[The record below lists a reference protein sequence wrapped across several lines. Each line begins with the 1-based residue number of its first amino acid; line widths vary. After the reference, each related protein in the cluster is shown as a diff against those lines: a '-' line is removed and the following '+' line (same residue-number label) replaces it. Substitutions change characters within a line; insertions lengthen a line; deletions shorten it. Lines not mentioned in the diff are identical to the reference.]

1 MSSSSDYSFV
11 KAKTQWVNRIKYKPL
26 VVDKRGGKSLKMT
39 VDGQWLTLQVPLMF
53 TWGASEYVDEST
65 GIPKYSLGLVFDPE
79 KSDAQAKFLEQM
91 KLLQDKIYEDAV
103 TNSKDWFGKSKM
115 SKEVAE
121 AMSYPLLK
129 YPKNKE
135 TGEPDYDRN
144 PTMTVKM
151 PYWEGKFNLELFDM
165 KGVCTF
171 KQGGE
176 NNRGTPMTLI
186 PKGSYVKG
194 LVQCKGLWFV
204 GGKFGVT
211 WQLLQACVKS
221 PVRLLGQG
229 VCRMME
235 DSDDDEIE
243 AAIDQEAEE
252 EDEEEVVENNGPS
265 FEVESNDDEEDEE
278 EEEQE
283 DEVVEV
289 VVPKKKKKVVRRKKT
304 TTKA

>member
-53 TWGASEYVDEST
+53 TWGASEYVDENT

-91 KLLQDKIYEDAV
+91 KLLQDKIYSDAV
-103 TNSKDWFGKSKM
+103 TNSKEWFGKSKM
-115 SKEVAE
+115 SKEVVE

-165 KGVCTF
+165 KRSYTF

-176 NNRGTPMTLI
+176 NNKGTPMSLI
-186 PKGSYVKG
+186 PKGSHVKG

-229 VCRMME
+229 VCRMMD
-235 DSDDDEIE
+235 DSDDDEVE
-243 AAIDQEAEE
+243 AQIDQEAEE
-252 EDEEEVVENNGPS
+252 EEEQVVEEDTGPS
-265 FEVESNDDEEDEE
+265 FEVESNDDEEEDEAEE
-278 EEEQE
+278 EEE
-283 DEVVEV
+283 EVVEV
-289 VVPKKKKKVVRRKKT
+289 QVPKKKKKIVRRKKT
-304 TTKA
+304 TKA

>member
-1 MSSSSDYSFV
+1 MSSTSDYSFV
-11 KAKTQWVNRIKYKPL
+11 KAKTQWVNRIKYKPI

-53 TWGASEYVDEST
+53 TWGANEYVDEST

-79 KSDAQAKFLEQM
+79 KSDSQAKFLGQM
-91 KLLQDKIYEDAV
+91 KLLQEKIYEDAV
-103 TNSKDWFGKSKM
+103 THSKEWFGKSKM

-135 TGEPDYDRN
+135 SGEPDYDRN

-151 PYWEGKFNLELFDM
+151 PYWDGKFNMELFDM

-176 NNRGTPMTLI
+176 NNRGTPMELL

-211 WQLLQACVKS
+211 WQLLQACVK
-221 PVRLLGQG
+221 PPQRVLGQG
-229 VCRMME
+229 VCRMMD
-235 DSDDDEIE
+235 DSDDDEVE
-243 AAIDQEAEE
+243 AAIDKEAEEE
-252 EDEEEVVENNGPS
+252 EDEEEQDNGPS
-265 FEVESNDDEEDEE
+265 FQVESNDDEEEE
-278 EEEQE
+278 EEEE
-283 DEVVEV
+283 EEEVVEV
-289 VVPKKKKKVVRRKKT
+289 PVPKKKKRVVRKKKIT
-304 TTKA
+304 N

>member
-53 TWGASEYVDEST
+53 TWGASEYVDENT

-91 KLLQDKIYEDAV
+91 KLLQDKIYSDAV
-103 TNSKDWFGKSKM
+103 TNSKEWFGKSKM

-165 KGVCTF
+165 KGSCTF

-176 NNRGTPMTLI
+176 NNKGTPMSLI
-186 PKGSYVKG
+186 PKGSHVKG

-229 VCRMME
+229 VCRMMD
-235 DSDDDEIE
+235 DSDDDEVE
-243 AAIDQEAEE
+243 AQIDQEAEE
-252 EDEEEVVENNGPS
+252 EEQVVEEDTGPS
-265 FEVESNDDEEDEE
+265 FEVESNDDDEDEEVEE
-278 EEEQE
+278 EEEE
-283 DEVVEV
+283 EVVQV
-289 VVPKKKKKVVRRKKT
+289 PVPKKKKKVVRRKKT
-304 TTKA
+304 NKA

>member
-1 MSSSSDYSFV
+1 MSSSNDYSFV
-11 KAKTQWVNRIKYKPL
+11 KAKTQWVQRIKYKPL

-39 VDGQWLTLQVPLMF
+39 VDGQWLTLQIPLMF
-53 TWGASEYVDEST
+53 TWGTSEYVDEAT
-65 GIPKYSLGLVFDPE
+65 GIPKYSLGVVFDPE
-79 KSDAQAKFLEQM
+79 KSDAQAKFLDQM
-91 KLLQDKIYEDAV
+91 KLLQNKIYEDAV
-103 TNSKDWFGKSKM
+103 KNSKEWFGKSKM

-151 PYWEGKFNLELFDM
+151 PYWEGKFNCELFDM

-176 NNRGTPMTLI
+176 NNKGTPMTLV

-229 VCRMME
+229 VCRMMD
-235 DSDDDEIE
+235 DSDDDEAE
-243 AAIDQEAEE
+243 ALIDQEAEE
-252 EDEEEVVENNGPS
+252 QEEEEVVEEETGPS
-265 FEVESNDDEEDEE
+265 FAVESNEDDDDDEE
-278 EEEQE
+278 EEE
-283 DEVVEV
+283 EVVAP

-304 TTKA
+304 TGP